1 MSLKNILITG
11 ATGHQGGACIMAL
24 QSLSPKQFNIFA
36 LTRNSSSAS
45 ALKLA
50 NRGIMIIQG
59 DIAFPDSVF
68 KQIPSLYGLFLVTV
82 PGPHEKDYA
91 TSFIDAA
98 TAEGVHN
105 IVFTS
110 VDRDGPIKSE
120 TDEPMVIPHFGFKRD
135 IEKHLKTSAEKTGG
149 KVIWTILRPTSF
161 MNNLAPGFVGR
172 VAASALKQMGDT
184 RISLISVRDIGR
196 VAARAFE
203 RPDEFGGRAMTLTGD
218 LLTFVSLFACFQC
231 TVFPGR
237 IISVSTSSGEVQS
250 GLKWIRLITISCLG
264 RYKQDLQ
271 GRDGRR
277 YAADL

>member
-1 MSLKNILITG
+1 
-11 ATGHQGGACIMAL
+11 
-24 QSLSPKQFNIFA
+24 
-36 LTRNSSSAS
+36 
-45 ALKLA
+45 
-50 NRGIMIIQG
+50 
-59 DIAFPDSVF
+59 
-68 KQIPSLYGLFLVTV
+68 
-82 PGPHEKDYA
+82 
-91 TSFIDAA
+91 
-98 TAEGVHN
+98 
-105 IVFTS
+105 
-110 VDRDGPIKSE
+110 
-120 TDEPMVIPHFGFKRD
+120 
-135 IEKHLKTSAEKTGG
+135 
-149 KVIWTILRPTSF
+149 
-161 MNNLAPGFVGR
+161 

-237 IISVSTSSGEVQS
+237 IISVSTSSGEVRS